1 MSKSTISI
9 SFAVAEG
16 KDGFKKLTLDAAEL
30 RKVMQGTV
38 TEAEAVKKNFINFAS
53 TAVGLDSISK
63 SLSDISSVMQNLT
76 DAYSVQVEAE
86 TKLETVMR
94 QRMSAAE
101 GEIQA
106 IKDLCSAQQQLG
118 VIGDEIQLA
127 GAQQIS
133 TFLSSRAALETLIP
147 AMNNLVAQQKGL
159 NATSG
164 DAVTVGN
171 LLGKAMQG
179 QVEALRRVG
188 ITFTEAEKKAVKFGT
203 EEERAA
209 ALAQIITNNVGE
221 MNAALAA
228 TPAGKMKQVSNSIG
242 DAKEVLGGFLQNI
255 APSVQLANQLVTAFM
270 NLKKINGGVMQVAGS
285 FVNMT
290 KQVTAANASIKMLG
304 NTITGTDAISKSFV
318 ITVKTLGA
326 VIRSL
331 GGIIKSVLISTGVG
345 IALWGIGEAVMFIVN
360 TLNGVSDAADDA
372 AEGIQEVASQQD
384 KVADAVAKTSAQLAN
399 HIAAI
404 KDFQGSKAAEKKLV
418 DELNNTYGETM
429 GYFSDLAEW
438 YKALTANSETYTQQ
452 IMLEAK
458 ARVLASRLEQVEAA
472 RYKATHNADGSKKT
486 QQQLNP
492 IIKPGD
498 NPFKQFGTD
507 DKAKPGLP
515 GFINR
520 GFNLPQ
526 VQLDV
531 TSNYL
536 EYLDK
541 TTANIMQDMRENAQ
555 KLANMKMPVIGSRT
569 RPGDNKDNKQ
579 DKTPAPEGSIAWHEG
594 KVSELESKMKL
605 TIDPDSIMQMTREI
619 EEHKRNIAD
628 LKIWVNIEN
637 GRQRMRDLYKEM
649 CDELKNDPLKIKL
662 QIDKG
667 EIKNELLDIPE
678 QFKKSQIQANNLAK
692 DVDNIANLGRSAAS
706 AFSSLGDAMEAP
718 MLNVAG
724 IIAGAIA
731 NVMAGFAAASAKKGG
746 QGNPWEWIAFAV
758 SGLATAVAT
767 VAQIKQVTA
776 FADGGIVSGPTM
788 ALVGEYAG
796 ARNNPEVIAPLNK
809 LRDLIGEPGGA
820 VQRVEV
826 FGRIKGSDIEL
837 VQRNYSRVKRV
848 SGRKV

>member
-9 SFAVAEG
+9 SFAVADG
-16 KDGFKKLTLDAAEL
+16 KDGFKKLTIDAAEL

-38 TEAEAVKKNFINFAS
+38 KEAQTMKKRLVDIGAMSFGIDAITGAVN
-53 TAVGLDSISK
+53 
-63 SLSDISSVMQNLT
+63 SLQGVMKGLT
-76 DAYSVQVEAE
+76 DAYAIQVEAE

-94 QRMSAAE
+94 QRMSATE

-118 VIGDEIQLA
+118 VIGDEVQLA
-127 GAQQIS
+127 GAQQVS

-228 TPAGKMKQVSNSIG
+228 TPAGQMKQVSNNVGDLQEKIG
-242 DAKEVLGGFLQNI
+242 GLVKNLQPGIMLIN
-255 APSVQLANQLVTAFM
+255 QLA
-270 NLKKINGGVMQVAGS
+270 
-285 FVNMT
+285 
-290 KQVTAANASIKMLG
+290 
-304 NTITGTDAISKSFV
+304 TGTATFIKIGKGINMLPAHVMKFASSVKNTDVQVKIFKTTLVATGTASKIMAVTFKGAMLMM
-318 ITVKTLGA
+318 KTA
-326 VIRSL
+326 
-331 GGIIKSVLISTGVG
+331 LISTGVG
-345 IALWGIGEAVMFIVN
+345 ALIWGIGEALSWVVGQ
-360 TLNGVSDAADDA
+360 LNGVSDAADEA
-372 AEGIQEVASQQD
+372 AGGIQGVASQQD
-384 KVADAVAKTSAQLAN
+384 RVADAVAKTSAQLAN

-526 VQLDV
+526 VQLDA

-569 RPGDNKDNKQ
+569 RPGNNKDNKQ

-731 NVMAGFAAASAKKGG
+731 NVMAGFAAASAKEGA
-746 QGNPWEWIAFAV
+746 QGSSPWEWIAFAV

-809 LRDLIGEPGGA
+809 LRDLIGEPGGG

>member
-1 MSKSTISI
+1 MSKSTFSI
-9 SFAVAEG
+9 SFAVEDG
-16 KDGFKKLTLDAAEL
+16 KDGFKKLTMDAAEL
-30 RKVMQGTV
+30 RKVMLGTV
-38 TEAEAVKKNFINFAS
+38 SEAQTMTRKLKDLGQVS
-53 TAVGLDSISK
+53 LGLDAITGALGSLGGAVK
-63 SLSDISSVMQNLT
+63 SLSD
-76 DAYSVQVEAE
+76 AYAVQVEAE

-94 QRMSAAE
+94 QRMSATE

-106 IKDLCSAQQQLG
+106 IKDLCSVQQQLG
-118 VIGDEIQLA
+118 VIGDEVQLA

-179 QVEALRRVG
+179 QVDALKRVG

-228 TPAGKMKQVSNSIG
+228 TPAGQMKQISNNVGDLQEKIG
-242 DAKEVLGGFLQNI
+242 GLVQHLQPGIMLMN
-255 APSVQLANQLVTAFM
+255 QLA
-270 NLKKINGGVMQVAGS
+270 
-285 FVNMT
+285 
-290 KQVTAANASIKMLG
+290 
-304 NTITGTDAISKSFV
+304 TGTATFIKIGKSINMLPAHVMNFASSVKNTDVQVKIFKTTLVATGTASKIMAVTFKGAMLMM
-318 ITVKTLGA
+318 KTA
-326 VIRSL
+326 
-331 GGIIKSVLISTGVG
+331 LISTGVG
-345 IALWGIGEAVMFIVN
+345 VLIWGIGEALSWVVGK
-360 TLNGVSDAADDA
+360 LNGVSDAADDA

-515 GFINR
+515 GFVNR

-526 VQLDV
+526 VQLDA

-541 TTANIMQDMRENAQ
+541 TTANIMQEMQENAQ

-569 RPGDNKDNKQ
+569 RPGNNKNNKP
-579 DKTPAPEGSIAWHEG
+579 DKTPAPEGSIAWHEE

-731 NVMAGFAAASAKKGG
+731 NIMAGFAAASAKEGAQGG
-746 QGNPWEWIAFAV
+746 SPWEWIAFAV

-809 LRDLIGEPGGA
+809 LRDLIGEPGGG

>member
-9 SFAVAEG
+9 SYAVEDG
-16 KDGFKKLTLDAAEL
+16 KDGFKKLTMDAAEL
-30 RKVMQGTV
+30 RKVMLGTV
-38 TEAEAVKKNFINFAS
+38 KEAQTMTRKLKDLGQVSI
-53 TAVGLDSISK
+53 GLDAITGALGSLGGAVK
-63 SLSDISSVMQNLT
+63 SLSD
-76 DAYSVQVEAE
+76 AYAVQVEAE

-94 QRMSAAE
+94 QRMSATE

-118 VIGDEIQLA
+118 VIGDEVQLA
-127 GAQQIS
+127 GAQQVS
-133 TFLSSRAALETLIP
+133 TFLSSRVALETLIP

-228 TPAGKMKQVSNSIG
+228 TPAGQMKQVSNNVGDLQEKIG
-242 DAKEVLGGFLQNI
+242 GLVKNLQPGIMLIN
-255 APSVQLANQLVTAFM
+255 QLA
-270 NLKKINGGVMQVAGS
+270 
-285 FVNMT
+285 
-290 KQVTAANASIKMLG
+290 
-304 NTITGTDAISKSFV
+304 TGTATFIKIGKSINMLPARVMNFASSVKNTDVQVKIFKSTLVATGTASKIMAVTFKGAMLMM
-318 ITVKTLGA
+318 KTA
-326 VIRSL
+326 
-331 GGIIKSVLISTGVG
+331 LISTGVG
-345 IALWGIGEAVMFIVN
+345 ALIWGIGEALSWVVGK
-360 TLNGVSDAADDA
+360 LNGVSDAADDA

-515 GFINR
+515 GFVNR

-526 VQLDV
+526 VQLDA

-541 TTANIMQDMRENAQ
+541 TTANIMQEMRENAQ

-569 RPGDNKDNKQ
+569 RPGNDKNNKQ

-678 QFKKSQIQANNLAK
+678 QFKKSQIQASNLAK

-731 NVMAGFAAASAKKGG
+731 NIMAGFAAASAKEGA
-746 QGNPWEWIAFAV
+746 QGSSPWEWIAFAV

-767 VAQIKQVTA
+767 VAQIRQVTA

>member
-9 SFAVAEG
+9 SFAVEDG

-38 TEAEAVKKNFINFAS
+38 KEAQTMKKRLVDIGAMSFGIDAITGAVN
-53 TAVGLDSISK
+53 
-63 SLSDISSVMQNLT
+63 SLQGVMKGLT
-76 DAYSVQVEAE
+76 DAYAIQVEAE

-94 QRMSAAE
+94 QRMSATE

-118 VIGDEIQLA
+118 VIGDEVQLA

-179 QVEALRRVG
+179 QVDALRRVG

-221 MNAALAA
+221 MNAALAK
-228 TPAGKMKQVSNSIG
+228 TSSGKIKQLENTIG
-242 DAKEVLGGFLQNI
+242 DLKEVAGAAVKGMQPYIAIAAQVGTAYGNI
-255 APSVQLANQLVTAFM
+255 KKLTLAMAPMVTWFA
-270 NLKKINGGVMQVAGS
+270 KWTIAINGTTTAMKALQIATRVGVFGGIAIAVGLLYKCVSQLNGETQELATRQKM
-285 FVNMT
+285 VNDIGKEAAVRAAEQRT
-290 KQVTAANASIKMLG
+290 EIDLLVKAAKNEKLSLDERHTAISRLNKLIPDYNAS
-304 NTITGTDAISKSFV
+304 
-318 ITVKTLGA
+318 
-326 VIRSL
+326 
-331 GGIIKSVLISTGVG
+331 
-345 IALWGIGEAVMFIVN
+345 
-360 TLNGVSDAADDA
+360 
-372 AEGIQEVASQQD
+372 
-384 KVADAVAKTSAQLAN
+384 
-399 HIAAI
+399 
-404 KDFQGSKAAEKKLV
+404 
-418 DELNNTYGETM
+418 
-429 GYFSDLAEW
+429 
-438 YKALTANSETYTQQ
+438 
-452 IMLEAK
+452 
-458 ARVLASRLEQVEAA
+458 
-472 RYKATHNADGSKKT
+472 
-486 QQQLNP
+486 
-492 IIKPGD
+492 
-498 NPFKQFGTD
+498 
-507 DKAKPGLP
+507 
-515 GFINR
+515 
-520 GFNLPQ
+520 
-526 VQLDV
+526 
-531 TSNYL
+531 
-536 EYLDK
+536 LDK
-541 TTANIMQDMRENAQ
+541 TTGKYKENTKALNDYIKGLVRMYEIEGAKEKLAEIGRRKAEARTARQEAIRDFKQKEASVKEDSRPHKGGVFPEATTTGMGTLVRTVDLRSSYGKVKKATSDLNNAIKDENAILKVYGVELQ
-555 KLANMKMPVIGSRT
+555 KNAVAIGEVSGSVKEET
-569 RPGDNKDNKQ
+569 EDKKKKSGDK
-579 DKTPAPEGSIAWHEG
+579 KTPKPEKSPAPEGSMADIEG
-594 KVSELESKMKL
+594 KIKDIEGKISYATDPAEIVKLERDKSDLEKRLSGLRIRVDYLMDRDKIEEVMSKELDNPLKMK
-605 TIDPDSIMQMTREI
+605 IKVDAE
-619 EEHKRNIAD
+619 D
-628 LKIWVNIEN
+628 L
-637 GRQRMRDLYKEM
+637 
-649 CDELKNDPLKIKL
+649 
-662 QIDKG
+662 
-667 EIKNELLDIPE
+667 KNELLDIPE

-731 NVMAGFAAASAKKGG
+731 NIMAGFAAASAKEGA
-746 QGNPWEWIAFAV
+746 QGSSPWEWIAFAV